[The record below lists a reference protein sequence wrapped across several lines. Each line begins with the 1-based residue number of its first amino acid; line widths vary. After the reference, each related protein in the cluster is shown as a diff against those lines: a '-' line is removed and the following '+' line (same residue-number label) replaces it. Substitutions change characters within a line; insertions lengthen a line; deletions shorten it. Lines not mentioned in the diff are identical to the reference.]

1 MLKNR
6 TRLIALAVTVALSAS
21 WIASADTWRLD
32 AEQPWKEIS
41 AQRRASFLLALA
53 NADSDKGTNSLAVG
67 SIYFNQHS
75 YEDALKQFND
85 FLDNNPDD
93 PAAATA
99 LVNQGD
105 CYYRLQYYEQA
116 IESWMT
122 LLKRFPEAPEVEE
135 AMYRIADTRFGLGRF
150 DSAAAAYEQLRNRYP
165 EGSYVADAG
174 FGLANCL
181 YNQGNDEGAILAF
194 NAFIQD
200 YPDDPRVEDA
210 ELGVQSCYYR
220 SGKDMEDYL
229 ETNPDS
235 PMAADIYWNKGQD
248 AFAAGNFAEAA
259 RAFERVTLDYPESES
274 GPGALFY
281 LAESYY
287 RAEDRD
293 QALAGYHNFMTTHP
307 DHDLAELAHLRAAT
321 VLFKQERFVE
331 AAQGYETLVD
341 LFPVGE
347 YAPLS
352 TYNAAV
358 CYQEIEDWHAA
369 IGGYVRFMV
378 DHPEHENAQGLW
390 VQVASL
396 YQEELGDYRQAVE
409 AYEHAIESGDAPVA
423 EMRYRQGECHEKDGK
438 MEAALTAYE
447 QSAASGTAADAFRV
461 ASLAR
466 LAEIAEERGDNRAAI
481 KYWQSIVNAGGK
493 PEWTQ
498 MAQERLGAL
507 QSVGLA
513 GG

>member
-1 MLKNR
+1 M
-6 TRLIALAVTVALSAS
+6 
-21 WIASADTWRLD
+21 
-32 AEQPWKEIS
+32 
-41 AQRRASFLLALA
+41 
-53 NADSDKGTNSLAVG
+53 
-67 SIYFNQHS
+67 
-75 YEDALKQFND
+75 
-85 FLDNNPDD
+85 
-93 PAAATA
+93 
-99 LVNQGD
+99 
-105 CYYRLQYYEQA
+105 
-116 IESWMT
+116 
-122 LLKRFPEAPEVEE
+122 
-135 AMYRIADTRFGLGRF
+135 
-150 DSAAAAYEQLRNRYP
+150 
-165 EGSYVADAG
+165 ADAS

-181 YNQGNDEGAILAF
+181 YNQGDDEGAILAF
-194 NAFIQD
+194 NGFIQD

-220 SGKDMEDYL
+220 SGKDMEEYL

-321 VLFKQERFVE
+321 VLFKQERFAE
-331 AAQGYETLVD
+331 SAQGYETLVD
-341 LFPVGE
+341 NFPRVNTRRCRPTTPRSATRRSRTGTPPS
-347 YAPLS
+347 AVTSASSWIIPS
-352 TYNAAV
+352 TRTPRACGSRWPACTRKSWEITGRRWKPTNTPSKAAMLRWPKCATGRANATKRTAK
-358 CYQEIEDWHAA
+358 WK
-369 IGGYVRFMV
+369 R
-378 DHPEHENAQGLW
+378 PWPPTNSRRP
-390 VQVASL
+390 QV
-396 YQEELGDYRQAVE
+396 
-409 AYEHAIESGDAPVA
+409 P
-423 EMRYRQGECHEKDGK
+423 
-438 MEAALTAYE
+438 
-447 QSAASGTAADAFRV
+447 AADAFRV

-481 KYWQSIVNAGGK
+481 QYWQSIVNAGGK

-498 MAQERLGAL
+498 MAQDRLGAL